1 MQTVRSPR
9 PSPNIRSEK
18 QKNRTIHQKQDHPRG
33 APGWYSLELALQG
46 VFSKAQN
53 ILNKMPGQKELV
65 KESEAEAF
73 AEELQREV
81 EFHKAH

>member
-1 MQTVRSPR
+1 MVLFFCFSLRMLGDGRGERTVC
-9 PSPNIRSEK
+9 
-18 QKNRTIHQKQDHPRG
+18 IHVDD
-33 APGWYSLELALQG
+33 
-46 VFSKAQN
+46 
-53 ILNKMPGQKELV
+53 MPGQKELV

>member
-1 MQTVRSPR
+1 M
-9 PSPNIRSEK
+9 
-18 QKNRTIHQKQDHPRG
+18 
-33 APGWYSLELALQG
+33 
-46 VFSKAQN
+46 FSKAQN